1 MIIKFKI
8 FEQVRALRRWLRAA
22 PGQNYSDEVY
32 GMLLSYNYLKRI
44 RKYETEPIAN
54 IDLILNFLKN
64 HKIRYETYAFK
75 DGDAFLI
82 ALLNSE
88 DLPKNYNGKYM
99 VPDNIDM
106 NSYLINPKYFF
117 KVYID
122 NIEDLNSVVM
132 SIKYNL

>member
-1 MIIKFKI
+1 MITKFKI
-8 FEQVRALRRWLRAA
+8 YE
-22 PGQNYSDEVY
+22 QNYSDEVY
-32 GMLLSYNYLKRI
+32 GMLLSYNYLKRVK
-44 RKYETEPIAN
+44 KYFDQETEPIAN

-82 ALLNSE
+82 ALLNFE

-106 NSYLINPKYFF
+106 HSYLIYPKYFF

>member
-1 MIIKFKI
+1 MITKFKI
-8 FEQVRALRRWLRAA
+8 FE
-22 PGQNYSDEVY
+22 QNYSDEVY
-32 GMLLSYNYLKRI
+32 GMLLSYNYLKRVK
-44 RKYETEPIAN
+44 KYFDQETEPIAN

-106 NSYLINPKYFF
+106 HSYLINPKYFF

-122 NIEDLNSVVM
+122 NIEDLNSVVT